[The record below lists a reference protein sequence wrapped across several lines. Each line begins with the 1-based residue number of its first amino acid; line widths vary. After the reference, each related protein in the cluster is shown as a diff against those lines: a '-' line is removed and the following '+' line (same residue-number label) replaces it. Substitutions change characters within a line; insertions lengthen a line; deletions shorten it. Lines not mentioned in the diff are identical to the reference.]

1 MGRYNTPVSLIIDD
15 AVDAVDD
22 AGSGPPP
29 AVVNVDVEMGL
40 VDSFPKTSQFN
51 FRRPKASVT
60 SAAAKGVEFETW
72 PCGRLITRW
81 TQTERG
87 GSVLSLD
94 WDHYDVAE
102 QMRTADDSPGSD
114 DVEPTLLQASR
125 TSRTSRTSPR
135 PQSPYVLCYECNDE
149 FVLSEDRS
157 TIFWRSP
164 GNSSLMDQDQDRDRE
179 PLDLSVNSYQR

>member
-1 MGRYNTPVSLIIDD
+1 MIIIEDLTFYRHFGMMGASASEEDEMAAASPYHPRYNTPVSLIIDD

-72 PCGRLITRW
+72 PCGRLV
-81 TQTERG
+81 
-87 GSVLSLD
+87 S
-94 WDHYDVAE
+94 
-102 QMRTADDSPGSD
+102 
-114 DVEPTLLQASR
+114 
-125 TSRTSRTSPR
+125 
-135 PQSPYVLCYECNDE
+135 
-149 FVLSEDRS
+149 
-157 TIFWRSP
+157 
-164 GNSSLMDQDQDRDRE
+164 
-179 PLDLSVNSYQR
+179 